1 MLDGLHGEARN
12 MLKQIDENK
21 VIKDRGQTVHVKRH
35 MLAVLSAF
43 SQRNELELNVRSNRQ
58 TLR

>member
-1 MLDGLHGEARN
+1 